1 MAFTIY
7 GPGIRDEV
15 KLDNLFREPQL
26 EETAAIRAA
35 RGVDDQTQQ
44 QSQQQPTP
52 RQRLVQSHAG
62 KAYESTRNIRQ
73 ERELAI
79 RAHQLMSSPVVTL
92 HEQATIVQAWRLF
105 RESRFRY
112 VPVVDGLGKV
122 VGIMSD
128 RALLRYAATSGN
140 VPPYADDSEQSRL
153 IIRPLMSARVV
164 TATPDTEIRQ
174 IARLMFERRI
184 GAMPIVDFSGSLVG
198 IITRSDI
205 LRTLVNNAPLEL
217 WI

>member
-15 KLDNLFREPQL
+15 KLDNMFREPEL
-26 EETAAIRAA
+26 EEPAAIRAA
-35 RGVDDQTQQ
+35 RGVTDQEQPAQQ
-44 QSQQQPTP
+44 TP
-52 RQRLVQSHAG
+52 QQRLARSHAG

-73 ERELAI
+73 EREPAI

-92 HEQATIVQAWRLF
+92 HEEASIVQAWRLF

-112 VPVVDGLGKV
+112 VPVVDGMGQVIGVL
-122 VGIMSD
+122 SD

-140 VPPYADDSEQSRL
+140 VPPYGNDSEQAKL
-153 IIRPLMSARVV
+153 NIRPLMSERVV

-174 IARLMFERRI
+174 IARLLFERRI
-184 GAMPIVDFSGSLVG
+184 GVMPIVDFSGRLVG

-217 WI
+217 WV